1 MCLILKL
8 ILNILHPTMHHILL
22 TMQHRIHL
30 LAVVI
35 LLRTVVILLRT
46 VVILLNRMLDIRQPP
61 LINKIQ
67 PVLHIKDPI
76 LLHQDHILHL
86 KQHTIMVT
94 MKEVWWQE
102 QLLQAPLCSVES
114 RILLVEARN
123 IEDTLETIIMEEV
136 ILETIS
142 KEVIIMGARQTW
154 VMCSRLG
161 RE

>member
-1 MCLILKL
+1 
-8 ILNILHPTMHHILL
+8 MHHILL

-30 LAVVI
+30 L
-35 LLRTVVILLRT
+35 TVVILLQ
-46 VVILLNRMLDIRQPP
+46 VLILLNKMLDIRQPP

-76 LLHQDHILHL
+76 LLLQDHILHL
-86 KQHTIMVT
+86 KQRTIMVT

-102 QLLQAPLCSVES
+102 QLLLAQLYSVEL
-114 RILLVEARN
+114 RILLVEARTM
-123 IEDTLETIIMEEV
+123 EDTLETIIMEEV

-142 KEVIIMGARQTW
+142 KEVIIVAARQTW
-154 VMCSRLG
+154 VMCSRLV

>member
-1 MCLILKL
+1 MCLILQL

-30 LAVVI
+30 L
-35 LLRTVVILLRT
+35 TVVILLQ
-46 VVILLNRMLDIRQPP
+46 VLILLNKMLDIRQPP

-67 PVLHIKDPI
+67 PVLHIKAPI
-76 LLHQDHILHL
+76 LLLQDHILHL
-86 KQHTIMVT
+86 KQRTIMVT

-102 QLLQAPLCSVES
+102 QLLLAQLYSVEL
-114 RILLVEARN
+114 RILLVEARSM
-123 IEDTLETIIMEEV
+123 EDTLETIIMEEV

-142 KEVIIMGARQTW
+142 KEVIIVGARQTW
-154 VMCSRLG
+154 VMCSRLV